1 MTVRKTTTALVVGAM
16 ACIGTAAQANGSL
29 ILRNETG
36 LPLYYS
42 VEDIWG
48 RTIPGGAGCLDASP
62 SVTLRGPAYAYRE
75 LVVVRGRTTRGG
87 RGSNCRGGTI
97 AHTGNVEPT
106 RFLSWP
112 ITMTFTTS
120 NQQLQVR

>member
-48 RTIPGGAGCLDASP
+48 RTIPGGTGCLDIAP
-62 SVTLRGPAYAYRE
+62 SVTLFGPAYANRE
-75 LVVVRGRTTRGG
+75 LVVVQGYTTSGA
-87 RGSNCRGGTI
+87 RGSNCGGSTI
-97 AHTGNVEPT
+97 ARTGNVQPT
-106 RFLSWP
+106 RILARVR
-112 ITMTFTTS
+112 TMTFTMS